1 MHPLKY
7 LDITMNNG
15 WGCDGRKLASK
26 CYSGITDFDQTKNI
40 KRFRCMQCD
49 YDLCLNCMNKYL
61 DNDYV
66 INNDD
71 DAEKRSLYLYGKE
84 YYTIVHEHP
93 LVFYDKFE
101 DNGWACDGKNLI
113 NKCYSGI
120 THFYHMGN
128 IPRFR
133 CQKCDFDLCENCM
146 EHYRK
151 INNFEIKK
159 CY

>member
-7 LDITMNNG
+7 LGTTMNNG
-15 WGCDGRKLASK
+15 WGCNGRYLTSK
-26 CYSGITDFDQTKNI
+26 CQSGITDFGQTKNY

-49 YDLCLNCMNKYL
+49 YDLCLKCMNKYF
-61 DNDYV
+61 DNDYI

-71 DAEKRSLYLYGKE
+71 SENRSLYLYGKK

-93 LVFYDKFE
+93 LVFYDKYE
-101 DNGWACDGKNLI
+101 DNGWVCNGKDLI
-113 NKCYSGI
+113 NKCYSGM

-133 CQKCDFDLCENCM
+133 CEK
-146 EHYRK
+146 
-151 INNFEIKK
+151 
-159 CY
+159 